1 MTAILLQ
8 RESKQA
14 RWSRRVAVFAA
25 QIAVISLIL
34 HRLDFLGARVAT
46 NLLGVSAFGGLL
58 ALILAAIALIRIW
71 RQGLLGGGHA
81 VAGVIIG
88 LLLLA
93 GPLWYLPDLLTLP
106 KINDISTDLQSPP
119 KFESIASLRDKGAN
133 PVQYPGIAVSEL
145 QAEAYPDIRPMVL
158 ERSAEETFDL
168 VHEAVTR
175 LDWKIVTNRKP
186 AGSGQGLIEAV
197 SKTLVM
203 GFADDIV
210 IRVAAGV
217 GEARIDVRSASR
229 YGEHDF
235 GANARRIRRL
245 FTEVKAGL
253 EKGERLALDAALAKR
268 AKEARDEAKRLR
280 KLRAKAKKE
289 EEARLAV
296 LREKARAEEL
306 KRLSELQREDLRIEQ
321 GLGLLGIP
329 GEPVQRAPRRARA
342 WNQAADKFWQ
352 QFGE

>member
-8 RESKQA
+8 RQSKQA

-25 QIAVISLIL
+25 QVAILSLIL
-34 HRLDFLGARVAT
+34 HRFDFLGAKVAT

-58 ALILAAIALIRIW
+58 ALIIAAVALTRIW

-81 VAGVIIG
+81 VAGIIIG

-93 GPLWYLPDLLTLP
+93 GPLWYLPGLLTLP

-119 KFESIASLRDKGAN
+119 EFSAIASLRDKNSN
-133 PVQYPGIAVSEL
+133 PIAYPGIAVSEL

-175 LDWKIVTNRKP
+175 LDWQIVMNRKP
-186 AGSGQGLIEAV
+186 DASGQGQIEAV
-197 SKTLVM
+197 TRTLLM

-217 GEARIDVRSASR
+217 GEAQIDVRSASR
-229 YGEHDF
+229 YGDHDF
-235 GANARRIRRL
+235 GENARRIRRL
-245 FTEVKAGL
+245 FTEVKSGL
-253 EKGERLALDAALAKR
+253 EKGERLALDDALAKR

-306 KRLSELQREDLRIEQ
+306 KRLSELQLEDLRIEQ
-321 GLGLLGIP
+321 GLDLPGVQ
-329 GEPVQRAPRRARA
+329 GEPERRAPRRARA
-342 WNQAADKFWQ
+342 WNQGADKFWG